1 MSGTTFD
8 RREFI
13 VGAGALAIASALP
26 VAFAAAEPA
35 VGDAT
40 PRAKLSDWHV
50 DDMWGVYPRPSE
62 AIGYGR
68 PLVRVRLRGR
78 GRTQH
83 HVVEWREQHAAVQK
97 VQVQGMFE
105 LRPGRAL

>member
-1 MSGTTFD
+1 MSGTSFD

-13 VGAGALAIASALP
+13 VGAGALAIATSLP
-26 VAFAAAEPA
+26 VALAAAEPA

-40 PRAKLSDWHV
+40 PRATLADWHV

-68 PLVRVRLRGR
+68 PHGDGELLARVEPADAQFLC
-78 GRTQH
+78 
-83 HVVEWREQHAAVQK
+83 A
-97 VQVQGMFE
+97 
-105 LRPGRAL
+105 

>member
-1 MSGTTFD
+1 MSGTTLD
-8 RREFI
+8 RRELI
-13 VGAGALAIASALP
+13 VGAGAIALASALP

-40 PRAKLSDWHV
+40 PRATLTDWHI

-68 PLVRVRLRGR
+68 PHGDGEMV
-78 GRTQH
+78 
-83 HVVEWREQHAAVQK
+83 AAVAAADLH
-97 VQVQGMFE
+97 F
-105 LRPGRAL
+105 LPA

>member
-1 MSGTTFD
+1 MSDTTFD
-8 RREFI
+8 RRELL

-35 VGDAT
+35 VGDTT
-40 PRAKLSDWHV
+40 PRAKLSDWHI

-68 PLVRVRLRGR
+68 PHGD
-78 GRTQH
+78 GE
-83 HVVEWREQHAAVQK
+83 VVVAAVAPADLQFLS
-97 VQVQGMFE
+97 V
-105 LRPGRAL
+105 